1 MYKQEGIKPYGQDTE
16 KGEQVER
23 MFDNIAPTYDT
34 LNHRLSWN
42 IDKGWRRK
50 AIKQLAHTVR
60 RISSTLPPARATL
73 PSCSQK
79 CCILKK

>member
-50 AIKQLAHTVR
+50 AIKQLSEEYPRHCHRHGRLCHHAR
-60 RISSTLPPARATL
+60 RNVAS
-73 PSCSQK
+73 
-79 CCILKK
+79 